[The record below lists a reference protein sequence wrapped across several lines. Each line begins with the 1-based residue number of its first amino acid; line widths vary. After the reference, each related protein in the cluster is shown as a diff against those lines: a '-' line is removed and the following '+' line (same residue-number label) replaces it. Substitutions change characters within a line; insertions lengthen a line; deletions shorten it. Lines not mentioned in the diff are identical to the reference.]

1 MTSGLPAK
9 DATAIRQFC
18 MFYAVQSMWHSQPLP
33 QKSMVPV
40 KTSWQGRLRKVSRGL
55 FEEGRCFLRPGFPLV
70 CIRVEFLES
79 ALWRLLRTERSL
91 GITRSPWDGDSEG
104 HGFEPSSTS
113 HRLRDFWTLGTA
125 AVKWEWHPLHRRAA
139 ERMPFEHW
147 TRPCVHRTC
156 PGKSILRNVGCWSH
170 HKASY
175 PIFL

>member
-1 MTSGLPAK
+1 MLQLSDNFA
-9 DATAIRQFC
+9 RFMQFKAC
-18 MFYAVQSMWHSQPLP
+18 DILSLFLKRAWFLLNVLA
-33 QKSMVPV
+33 
-40 KTSWQGRLRKVSRGL
+40 GGLRKGSRGL
-55 FEEGRCFLRPGFPLV
+55 FEEGRCFLLPGFPLV

-113 HRLRDFWTLGTA
+113 HQLRDFWTLGTA